1 MNARNAVAH
10 TEEWIVPETKTDSTT
25 GKTTFSVKVKID
37 SLPLIKKQVF
47 TSSMTDELGS
57 LSKLAN
63 EAVKKSENILLILG
77 FAVETG
83 SVNTM
88 KEYVEKEIQRMTGQS
103 VDLGKLCSSVQK
115 TLFHFFNHIFFET
128 MLF

>member
-37 SLPLIKKQVF
+37 SLPHQKTGL

-88 KEYVEKEIQRMTGQS
+88 KEYVEKEIQRMTDQS
-103 VDLGKLCSSVQK
+103 VDLGKL
-115 TLFHFFNHIFFET
+115 
-128 MLF
+128 